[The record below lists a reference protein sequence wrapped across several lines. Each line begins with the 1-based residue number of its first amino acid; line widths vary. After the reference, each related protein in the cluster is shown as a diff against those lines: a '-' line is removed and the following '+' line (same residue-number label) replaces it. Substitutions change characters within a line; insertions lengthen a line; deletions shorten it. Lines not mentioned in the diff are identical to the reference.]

1 MKSMHYSCAFGLA
14 AVLVTSAALTFGQN
28 ANPAAGN
35 TAVPVNPLAPIP
47 TLDQKIAPVL
57 TPKLPAGTTVY
68 NIRDFGATGD
78 GLTIDSDAVN
88 RAIDAAA
95 ANGGGTVYFP
105 AGYYLCFSIH
115 LKTNITLYLDQGSWI
130 VAAETP
136 PAIAAL
142 QPGGGRGGRGGAG
155 GPGGAR
161 GAGTGARGPTAIPA
175 VTRGGTP
182 VSTASVIGGAA
193 PAAQPAPVAANQ
205 PAPVNPDFGT
215 PPPPG
220 AREAFLARVPP
231 GAKMYDLIED
241 NMWTGLQAW
250 NPATNR
256 SATGGEGLTSAPL
269 DKPGTAPII
278 EQYQDFG
285 HCFWHNSLIWGEN
298 ITNVSILGPG
308 MIYGRGL
315 SRGDT
320 PANLGGGNKSISLKN
335 CRNVILK
342 DFTIWQGGWFC
353 LLATGVDNLTI
364 NNLKIDTNRDG
375 FDIDCCKNVRISDC
389 FVNSPQ
395 DDGIVLKSSF
405 ALGYRRSTDNVTIT
419 NCQVSGYVCG
429 TFLDGT
435 YVPYGGRTDGGGSG
449 TGRIKFGTES
459 NGGFR
464 NITIS
469 NCVFVNCRGLALESA
484 DGAIIED
491 VTIDNIT
498 MRDIVNSP
506 IYIRLGRRL
515 RGPTEETTVGAIRRV
530 NISNIVISNAVNT
543 SSIIIAGSQGHP
555 VEDVHLSN
563 IRIVYQGNGSKELAQ
578 IDPPE
583 DESQGGRL
591 TYYPEPGS
599 LGTMPAYGMFARHV
613 KGLTLDHVTLGYAY
627 PDFRP
632 PVILDDVSDISFEH
646 FDAKHEAD
654 IPLFM
659 AWNTHNFSTQNTP
672 GIADTHVDS
681 ITEQSLPATA
691 TK

>member
-1 MKSMHYSCAFGLA
+1 MKPLHYSCAFGLTA
-14 AVLVTSAALTFGQN
+14 LLVASVAITSAQN
-28 ANPAAGN
+28 SSPGAAATAPVPA
-35 TAVPVNPLAPIP
+35 
-47 TLDQKIAPVL
+47 QKIAPVL
-57 TPKLPAGTTVY
+57 TPKLPPGTMVY

-78 GLTIDSDAVN
+78 GVTVDSDAVN

-136 PAIAAL
+136 PEVVAL
-142 QPGGGRGGRGGAG
+142 QPRGGRGGAG
-155 GPGGAR
+155 A
-161 GAGTGARGPTAIPA
+161 AGTAAGPRGTGGRGPTTPA
-175 VTRGGTP
+175 AFTRGGEQ
-182 VSTASVIGGAA
+182 VNTASVTGTAAPVAQAA
-193 PAAQPAPVAANQ
+193 PAAATTPP
-205 PAPVNPDFGT
+205 PVNPDFGA
-215 PPPPG
+215 PPPAG
-220 AREAFLARVPP
+220 AREAFLAAVPP
-231 GAKMYDLIED
+231 GIRMYDLFEQ
-241 NMWTGLQAW
+241 NMWSSLPAW
-250 NPATNR
+250 NPGTDR
-256 SATGGEGLTSAPL
+256 SPDGGKSSTPAPL
-269 DKPGTAPII
+269 DNPDTAPII
-278 EQYQDFG
+278 RQYQDFG
-285 HCFWHNSLIWGEN
+285 HCYWHNSLIWGEN
-298 ITNVSILGPG
+298 ITNVSIIGPG

-315 SRGDT
+315 SRGDGPT
-320 PANLGGGNKSISLKN
+320 NFGGGNKSIALKN

-342 DFTIWQGGWFC
+342 DFTVWQGGWFC

-364 NNLKIDTNRDG
+364 SNLKIDTNRDG
-375 FDIDCCKNVRISDC
+375 FDIDCCKNVRVSDC

-395 DDGIVLKSSF
+395 DDGICLKSSF
-405 ALGYRRSTDNVTIT
+405 GLGYARSTDNVTIT

-469 NCVFVNCRGLALESA
+469 NCVFTNCRGLALESA

-498 MRDIVNSP
+498 MRNIVNSP
-506 IYIRLGRRL
+506 LYIRLGQRL
-515 RGPTEETTVGAIRRV
+515 RGPTEATTVGAIRRV
-530 NISNIVISNAVNT
+530 NISNIVVSNAVNT
-543 SSIIIAGSQGHP
+543 SSIIIAGTAGHP

-563 IRIVYQGNGSKELAQ
+563 IRILYQGNGGKELAQ
-578 IDPPE
+578 INPPE

-591 TYYPEPGS
+591 TYYPEPGG

-613 KGLTLDHVTLGYAY
+613 KGLSLDHVTLGYGY

-632 PVILDDVSDISFEH
+632 PVILDDVADVSFEH
-646 FDAKHEAD
+646 FNGQHEAD

-659 AWNTHNFSTQNTP
+659 AWNTHNFSTQSTP